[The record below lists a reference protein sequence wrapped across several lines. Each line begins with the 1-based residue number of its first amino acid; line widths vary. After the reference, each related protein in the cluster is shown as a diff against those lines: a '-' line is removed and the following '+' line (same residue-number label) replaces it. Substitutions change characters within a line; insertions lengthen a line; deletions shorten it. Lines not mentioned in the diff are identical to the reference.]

1 MRLVISAL
9 TSPQLYS
16 NTFNN
21 SDEMGKVLGIGNK
34 TSPVSIKQIKFKI
47 ENLLTKETPDS
58 DDFTGEF

>member
-1 MRLVISAL
+1 MCLVISAL

-34 TSPVSIKQIKFKI
+34 KSPVSIKQIKFKI